1 MHFIKSEF
9 KNKAYCQVA
18 VERIQKETN
27 AREVNAHGNAKAY

>member
-1 MHFIKSEF
+1 MRFIKCEF
-9 KNKAYCQVA
+9 KNEVYCQVA